1 MRSFKDIKTQRHRGT
16 ETQRHFTLRLCDFTT
31 LRLLKKTCCLV
42 VLLSCCLFGGCGI
55 YSFSGASIPAEAK
68 TVSVQ
73 YFPNNA
79 QLVNPL
85 LSNTLTNALND
96 IFVNQTTLQSVAQN
110 GDLALEGEIT
120 GYVTSPIAITGDQT
134 AAMNRLTVTVN
145 VRFTNKYD
153 ESKNFEQKFS
163 QYQDYPSGQDLNAVQ
178 DALVEQIV
186 EDLCQD
192 IFNKAVVNW

>member
-1 MRSFKDIKTQRHRGT
+1 MGSFNVIKSQRRKDAKTQRHIAS
-16 ETQRHFTLRLCDFTT
+16 
-31 LRLLKKTCCLV
+31 RLLKKTFCLV
-42 VLLSCCLFGGCGI
+42 VLLSCCLLNSCGI
-55 YSFSGASIPAEAK
+55 YTFSGASIPAEAK

-85 LSNTLTNALND
+85 LSTTLTNALND

-120 GYVTSPIAITGDQT
+120 GYTTTPIAITGNQT

-153 ESKNFEQKFS
+153 ETKNFEQRFS
-163 QYQDYPSGQDLNAVQ
+163 QYQDYPSGQDLGSVQ
-178 DALVEQIV
+178 DVLVETIV

>member
-1 MRSFKDIKTQRHRGT
+1 MRSVKTYN
-16 ETQRHFTLRLCDFTT
+16 
-31 LRLLKKTCCLV
+31 LLMILIM
-42 VLLSCCLFGGCGI
+42 SMFFASCGI
-55 YSFSGASIPAEAK
+55 YTFSGASIPAEAK

-85 LSNTLTNALND
+85 LSNTITNALND
-96 IFVNQTTLQSVAQN
+96 MFVNQTTLQSVAQN

-120 GYVTSPIAITGDQT
+120 GYKTSPIAITGNQT

-153 ESKNFEQKFS
+153 ESKNFEQSFS

-178 DALVEQIV
+178 DVLVEQIV

>member
-1 MRSFKDIKTQRHRGT
+1 MRSFKDIKTQRHRDT

-31 LRLLKKTCCLV
+31 LRLLKKAYCLV
-42 VLLSCCLFGGCGI
+42 VLLSCCLFSGCVK
-55 YSFSGASIPAEAK
+55 YTFSGASIPAEAK

-85 LSNTLTNALND
+85 LSNALTNALND
-96 IFVNQTTLQSVAQN
+96 MFVNQTTLQSVPQN

-120 GYVTSPIAITGDQT
+120 GYSTSPIAITGNQT

-153 ESKNFEQKFS
+153 ESKDFEQRFS
-163 QYQDYPSGQDLNAVQ
+163 QYQDYPSGQDLSAVQ
-178 DALVEQIV
+178 DVLVEQII